1 MAKYRQLYTEFWN
14 DGFVM
19 DLTPE
24 EKFFYL
30 YLMTNSKTS
39 QCGIYELPKQIVV
52 TETGYNRE
60 TVDKLLSRF
69 CEYNKII
76 YCDETKEI
84 MILNW
89 IKYNEPNNINA
100 IKCVNKE
107 LNKVKNSKFIEI
119 LYQQCIRQELEVDKI
134 FEGLCRDL
142 QGVYNGLPSNK
153 VISNKEEIISNK
165 QKEIINKEEEVSTK
179 NTSAFDIE
187 SVIKVFESNIH
198 KITSLE
204 YKKLMEFAKEV
215 SCEVIIMAIEEAV
228 NYNARTIKY
237 IAKILNCWISRGIK
251 TADGVHACRK
261 EWDNKKSSSQ
271 SKNRKKSTFC
281 DYEQRQYDFDELE
294 KKLLGWSLPEHGG
307 S

>member
-107 LNKVKNSKFIEI
+107 INKVKNSKFIEI
-119 LYQQCIRQELEVDKI
+119 LYQQCVRQELEVDKI

-142 QGVYNGLPSNK
+142 QGAYNGLSSNK

-165 QKEIINKEEEVSTK
+165 QKEIINKEEVVSTK
-179 NTSAFDIE
+179 NTSASDLE
-187 SVIKVFESNIH
+187 SVIKVFENNIH
-198 KITSLE
+198 TMTSLE
-204 YKKLMEFAKEV
+204 YKKLMEFTKEV

-271 SKNRKKSTFC
+271 SENRKKSTFC

-294 KKLLGWSLPEHGG
+294 KKLLGWSLPQQGG